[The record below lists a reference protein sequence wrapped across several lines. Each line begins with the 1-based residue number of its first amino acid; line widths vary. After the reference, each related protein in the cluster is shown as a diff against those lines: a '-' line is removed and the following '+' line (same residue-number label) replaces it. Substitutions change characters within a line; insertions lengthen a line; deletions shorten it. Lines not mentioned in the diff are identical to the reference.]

1 MISLY
6 EIELAVVKYY
16 NMRKYIIVPNI
27 SWGFKCHECDLFII
41 NSSDYVTEVE
51 IKRSKADLKKDVE
64 KKHQHKDDRI
74 KYLYFAI
81 PIELKDCIDLIP
93 EHAGILLC
101 EAHQTKKGW
110 RYKCSVLRKAVGNNS
125 SRKLTVDEKFKIMRL
140 GVMRIWSLKDK
151 IVKIKK

>member
-1 MISLY
+1 MSAFLSDKKDIVSSLSDISIKFCFKSSIKISL
-6 EIELAVVKYY
+6 ENAVNNILATKFL
-16 NMRKYIIVPNI
+16 
-27 SWGFKCHECDLFII
+27 S
-41 NSSDYVTEVE
+41 
-51 IKRSKADLKKDVE
+51 
-64 KKHQHKDDRI
+64 
-74 KYLYFAI
+74 
-81 PIELKDCIDLIP
+81 LKDCIDLIP

-110 RYKCSVLRKAVGNNS
+110 KYKCCELRKAVGNNS